1 MTWGIIGAMPSE
13 IALLESQMSNAKKE
27 VVSGL
32 TYQIGKIRG
41 KDVVLCCS
49 EIGKVNAAMCAQTLA
64 LRYRVDFMINTGVAG
79 CTCDDLGVLDI
90 VLSQDLVFH
99 DFDWALQEKYHTH
112 TSKFPGDPG
121 LIALAQR
128 ALEQMPQRKFQ
139 YKLGRIATG
148 DIFVDDEAL
157 RNSIIERTHP
167 DCVEMEG
174 AAIAQ
179 TAYRNGVPFVILR
192 AISDKADDSAEMDYP
207 TFERIAAHRCAEVTM
222 LLAGQLLA
230 QK

>member
-13 IALLESQMSNAKKE
+13 IALLETQMSGAKKE

-32 TYQIGKIRG
+32 TYQTGKIRG

-64 LRYRVDFMINTGVAG
+64 LRYNVDCMVNTGVAG

-90 VLSQDLVFH
+90 VLSRDLVFH
-99 DFDWALQEKYHTH
+99 DFDWEIMEDYHPH
-112 TSKFPGDPG
+112 TSKFPGDPS

-128 ALEQMPQRKFQ
+128 ALEQMP
-139 YKLGRIATG
+139 
-148 DIFVDDEAL
+148 E
-157 RNSIIERTHP
+157 RNSIIERIHP

-174 AAIAQ
+174 AAIALV
-179 TAYRNGVPFVILR
+179 AYSNQIPCLVIRSMSDNANGDAGMSF
-192 AISDKADDSAEMDYP
+192 D
-207 TFERIAAHRCAEVTM
+207 TFEKIAADHSAKLLLSM
-222 LLAGQLLA
+222 LELA
-230 QK
+230 Q

>member
-32 TYQIGKIRG
+32 AYQIGKIRG

-99 DFDWALQEKYHTH
+99 DFDWALQEKYHPH

-128 ALEQMPQRKFQ
+128 ALAQRKFQ

-174 AAIAQ
+174 AAIALV
-179 TAYRNGVPFVILR
+179 AYSNQIPCLVIRSMSDNANGDAGMSF
-192 AISDKADDSAEMDYP
+192 D
-207 TFERIAAHRCAEVTM
+207 TFEKIAADHSAKLLLSM
-222 LLAGQLLA
+222 LELA
-230 QK
+230 

>member
-32 TYQIGKIRG
+32 TYQIGTIRG

-79 CTCDDLGVLDI
+79 CTCDDLNVLDI

-99 DFDWALQEKYHTH
+99 DFDWALQEKYHPH
-112 TSKFPGDPG
+112 TSKFTGDPG

-128 ALEQMPQRKFQ
+128 ALEQMPERKFQ

-148 DIFVDDEAL
+148 DIFVEDEAL

-174 AAIAQ
+174 AAIALV
-179 TAYRNGVPFVILR
+179 AYSNGIPCLVIR
-192 AISDKADDSAEMDYP
+192 SMSDNANGDAGMSFD
-207 TFERIAAHRCAEVTM
+207 TFEKISADHSAT
-222 LLAGQLLA
+222 LLTATL
-230 QK
+230 

>member
-1 MTWGIIGAMPSE
+1 MFCAAAKSE
-13 IALLESQMSNAKKE
+13 
-27 VVSGL
+27 
-32 TYQIGKIRG
+32 R
-41 KDVVLCCS
+41 
-49 EIGKVNAAMCAQTLA
+49 LA

-99 DFDWALQEKYHTH
+99 DFDWALQEKYHPH

-139 YKLGRIATG
+139 DKVGRIATG
-148 DIFVDDEAL
+148 DMLVDDEAL
-157 RNSIIERTHP
+157 RNAIIARTHP

-174 AAIAQ
+174 AAIALV
-179 TAYRNGVPFVILR
+179 AYSNQIPCLVIRSMSDNANGDAGMSF
-192 AISDKADDSAEMDYP
+192 D
-207 TFERIAAHRCAEVTM
+207 TFEKIAADHSAKLLLSM
-222 LLAGQLLA
+222 LELA
-230 QK
+230 

>member
-1 MTWGIIGAMPSE
+1 MIWGIIGAMPSE
-13 IALLESQMSNAKKE
+13 IALLKAQMVDAKE
-27 VVSGL
+27 EIVSGL
-32 TYQIGKIRG
+32 TYQSGKIRG

-64 LRYRVDFMINTGVAG
+64 LRYHVDYMINTGVAG
-79 CTCDDLGVLDI
+79 CTCDDLNVLDI

-99 DFDWALQEKYHTH
+99 DFDWKIMEDYHPH

-128 ALEQMPQRKFQ
+128 ALEQMPQRKYQ

-157 RNSIIERTHP
+157 RRSIIERTHP

-174 AAIAQ
+174 AAIALV
-179 TAYRNGVPFVILR
+179 AYSNQIPCLVIRSMSDNANGDAGMSF
-192 AISDKADDSAEMDYP
+192 D
-207 TFERIAAHRCAEVTM
+207 TFETIAADHSADLLLTM
-222 LLAGQLLA
+222 LELA
-230 QK
+230 

>member
-13 IALLESQMSNAKKE
+13 IALLETQMSGAKKE

-32 TYQIGKIRG
+32 TYQTGKICG

-64 LRYRVDFMINTGVAG
+64 LRYNVDCMVNTGVAG

-90 VLSQDLVFH
+90 VLSRDLVFH
-99 DFDWALQEKYHTH
+99 DFDWEIMEDYHPH
-112 TSKFPGDPG
+112 TSKFPGDPS

-128 ALEQMPQRKFQ
+128 ALEQMPERKFQ

-148 DIFVDDEAL
+148 DIFVEGEAL
-157 RNSIIERTHP
+157 RNSIIERVHP

-174 AAIAQ
+174 AAIALV
-179 TAYRNGVPFVILR
+179 AYSNQIPCLVIRSMSDNANGDAGMSF
-192 AISDKADDSAEMDYP
+192 D
-207 TFERIAAHRCAEVTM
+207 TFEKIAADHSAKLLLSM
-222 LLAGQLLA
+222 LELA
-230 QK
+230 Q